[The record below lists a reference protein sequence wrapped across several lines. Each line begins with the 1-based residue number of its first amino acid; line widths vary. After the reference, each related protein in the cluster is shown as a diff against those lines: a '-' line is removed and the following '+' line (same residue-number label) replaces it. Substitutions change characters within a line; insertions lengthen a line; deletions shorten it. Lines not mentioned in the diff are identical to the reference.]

1 VNDSELI
8 DASVRGHRRVKAVVA
23 LRLLEVMRDMD
34 LPIELLG
41 DENPK
46 LTIPRRF
53 GLSDVVE
60 RQIRKYREDTQNRVR
75 I

>member
-1 VNDSELI
+1 MNDSELI
-8 DASVRGHRRVKAVVA
+8 EASVRGHRRVKAVVA

-60 RQIRKYREDTQNRVR
+60 RQIRK
-75 I
+75 